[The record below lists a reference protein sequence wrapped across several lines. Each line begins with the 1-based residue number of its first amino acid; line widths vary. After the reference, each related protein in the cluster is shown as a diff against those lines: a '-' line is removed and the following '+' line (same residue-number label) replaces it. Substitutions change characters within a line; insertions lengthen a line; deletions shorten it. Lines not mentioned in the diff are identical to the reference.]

1 MNVSFDPAKREV
13 VLRERGLH
21 VADVE
26 AISVGF
32 HLTRRDDRHSEAEE
46 RFISVGALRD
56 EVVMVVWTEREGG
69 RRIVTMWKANERER
83 TAYHRQRERSG

>member
-13 VLRERGLH
+13 ALRERGLH
-21 VADVE
+21 VADAE

-46 RFISVGALRD
+46 RFISVGARA
-56 EVVMVVWTEREGG
+56 M
-69 RRIVTMWKANERER
+69 K
-83 TAYHRQRERSG
+83 S